1 MTHTDSTF
9 SGKASFDHTDLRVA
23 DFTCGVF
30 KAAVGFT
37 ESKIGPGTI
46 MDRASMPNA
55 TGLARLAYN
64 GIPSDQEEQWLP
76 APKAH
81 PEILT
86 EKEARSLLSAIVRQL
101 SSVVSKGGGAGDDD
115 DDDDDGDSDD
125 NGDEDDS
132 SIAGMVDK
140 MVSAMAAKGF
150 GQDLELAACLGMLAV
165 SGKARKGVSG
175 DLKALAMTLKDIV
188 LAQVSLQKKLLL
200 ALKEGVV
207 KVPEQSKD
215 QASASAV
222 KVKMSL
228 LAVLQKAQSEL
239 RDKARDR
246 GGAQSEPVKH
256 IDDGQLTVSVVS
268 ADGTAEGPVG
278 VVLMMADL
286 LTELFDLYSAGLKA
300 ACELAR
306 VLTGKP
312 HMPAVEVGRPQ
323 VLPQVAPPSEFDV
336 LEEKANE
343 QLAKLK
349 EATVDTLH
357 KVRGGFEGARDA
369 GEDAAEAALANA
381 AKSIEGMIEKM
392 IIEFCE
398 SGQDAVLEIK
408 AKLLAMAKEKA
419 NKTFKE
425 AYEKA
430 QKYRCCSALQ
440 RMWWMFRELDPL
452 VLTKHINEM
461 EQILS
466 LVNGLFELEVK
477 DTNLDEVTC
486 ALQHATPRTQY

>member
-1 MTHTDSTF
+1 VQH
-9 SGKASFDHTDLRVA
+9 A
-23 DFTCGVF
+23 
-30 KAAVGFT
+30 
-37 ESKIGPGTI
+37 
-46 MDRASMPNA
+46 
-55 TGLARLAYN
+55 
-64 GIPSDQEEQWLP
+64 
-76 APKAH
+76 
-81 PEILT
+81 
-86 EKEARSLLSAIVRQL
+86 
-101 SSVVSKGGGAGDDD
+101 
-115 DDDDDGDSDD
+115 
-125 NGDEDDS
+125 
-132 SIAGMVDK
+132 
-140 MVSAMAAKGF
+140 
-150 GQDLELAACLGMLAV
+150 
-165 SGKARKGVSG
+165 
-175 DLKALAMTLKDIV
+175 
-188 LAQVSLQKKLLL
+188 
-200 ALKEGVV
+200 
-207 KVPEQSKD
+207 
-215 QASASAV
+215 
-222 KVKMSL
+222 
-228 LAVLQKAQSEL
+228 
-239 RDKARDR
+239 
-246 GGAQSEPVKH
+246 
-256 IDDGQLTVSVVS
+256 DDGQIELTVSPISVVS
-268 ADGTAEGPVG
+268 AESTVEGPVG

-312 HMPAVEVGRPQ
+312 AVGVGRPQ
-323 VLPQVAPPSEFDV
+323 YTQVGPPSEFDV

-349 EATVDTLH
+349 EATVSTLH

-381 AKSIEGMIEKM
+381 AESIEGMIEKM
-392 IIEFCE
+392 ITEFCE

-440 RMWWMFRELDPL
+440 RTWWMFRELDPL

-477 DTNLDEVTC
+477 DTNLDEVSC
-486 ALQHATPRTQY
+486 ALQHATRTQY